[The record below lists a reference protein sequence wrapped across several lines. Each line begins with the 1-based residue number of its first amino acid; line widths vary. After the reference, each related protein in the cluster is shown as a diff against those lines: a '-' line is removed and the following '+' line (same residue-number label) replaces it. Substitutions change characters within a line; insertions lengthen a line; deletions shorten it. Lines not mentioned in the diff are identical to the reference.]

1 MKKFLKK
8 WKKWKYPVRSK
19 EILEQF
25 AKTLR
30 SWKWLSKEHRDY
42 ILIKELYHC
51 KPSDLDNESEH
62 VLNLHFAMIQE
73 ERKREHIQAEREKQ
87 KSKVSSHKK

>member
-1 MKKFLKK
+1 MKQ
-8 WKKWKYPVRSK
+8 WKKQKYPVRNNA
-19 EILEQF
+19 ILEQF

-73 ERKREHIQAEREKQ
+73 ERKREHIQSEREKQ